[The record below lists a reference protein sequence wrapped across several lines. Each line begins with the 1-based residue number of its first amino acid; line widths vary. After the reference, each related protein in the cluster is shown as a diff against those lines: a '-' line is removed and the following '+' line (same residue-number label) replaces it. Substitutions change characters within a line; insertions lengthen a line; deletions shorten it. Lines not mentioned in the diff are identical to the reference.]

1 MDECIDACIDAYM
14 GACMNGCMHPCFNAW
29 MDASM
34 LQCMDGCLVYAHP
47 TLTVVP
53 TSNRYVFSDNPFL
66 QPPFGVPLLTDVGL

>member
-1 MDECIDACIDAYM
+1 MDACMDECIDACMD
-14 GACMNGCMHPCFNAW
+14 AW
-29 MDASM
+29 MHEWMHASM